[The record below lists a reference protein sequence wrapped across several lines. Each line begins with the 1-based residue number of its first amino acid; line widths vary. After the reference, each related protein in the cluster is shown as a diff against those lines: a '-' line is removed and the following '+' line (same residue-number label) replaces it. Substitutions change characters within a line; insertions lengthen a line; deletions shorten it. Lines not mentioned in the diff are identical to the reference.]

1 MSPLSKNDKNQL
13 SAAVRQSENG
23 LDSEMREMEQYDQ
36 TFQKMANLNLQQNDS
51 PSFGNMN
58 IASKNMDKSAPV
70 IKETVFVDK
79 TYFANSMHRLDDD
92 EDSDMEAD

>member
-1 MSPLSKNDKNQL
+1 
-13 SAAVRQSENG
+13 
-23 LDSEMREMEQYDQ
+23 MEYDQ
-36 TFQKMANLNLQQNDS
+36 TFQKMANLNLQQNDP

-58 IASKNMDKSAPV
+58 IASKNFSEVKNMDKSAPV
-70 IKETVFVDK
+70 IKETVFVEK

>member
-1 MSPLSKNDKNQL
+1 M

-23 LDSEMREMEQYDQ
+23 LDSEMREMEYDQ
-36 TFQKMANLNLQQNDS
+36 TFQKMANLNLQQKDS

-58 IASKNMDKSAPV
+58 IASKNFSEVKNMDKSAPV
-70 IKETVFVDK
+70 IKETVFVEK